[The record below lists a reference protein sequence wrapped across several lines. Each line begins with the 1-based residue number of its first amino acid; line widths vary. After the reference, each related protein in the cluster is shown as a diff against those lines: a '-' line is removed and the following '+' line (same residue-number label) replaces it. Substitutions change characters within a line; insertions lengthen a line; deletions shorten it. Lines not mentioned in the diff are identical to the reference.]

1 MNEVL
6 LVGRVGQDAELKYFE
21 SGSCKATF
29 SVATSRYDY
38 KKKETVTDWHRV
50 EVWGK
55 SAEFVGEY
63 FKKGKQVLIQG
74 TLKKEEYTNKD
85 GEQKTIYKIVANKAQ
100 FDGAFV
106 FTSGT
111 IKEVEER
118 TTASNSAM
126 SIVKLK
132 ANDVTLSDKT
142 GYRIEK
148 DNRNAFVCD
157 LAMVNGVPYGN
168 VIKSDCERPPKEKED
183 SKPKEETK
191 KVEEKPKVKEESKKE
206 EEGLPW

>member
-6 LVGRVGQDAELKYFE
+6 LVGRLGQDAELKYFE
-21 SGSCKATF
+21 SGACKASF
-29 SVATSRYDY
+29 SVATNRYDY
-38 KKKETVTDWHRV
+38 KKKEKVTDWHRV

-55 SAEFVGEY
+55 TAEFVGEH
-63 FKKGKQVLIQG
+63 FKKGSQVLVQG
-74 TLKKEEYTNKD
+74 TLQKEEYTNKD
-85 GEQKTIYKIVANKAQ
+85 GEQKTIYKVVANKAQ
-100 FDGAFV
+100 FDGAFI

-111 IKEVEER
+111 VKEVNEKTNEN
-118 TTASNSAM
+118 NSTM

-157 LAMVNGVPYGN
+157 LAMVNGIPYGN
-168 VIKSDCERPPKEKED
+168 IIKSDCERPPKED
-183 SKPKEETK
+183 DKPKEETK
-191 KVEEKPKVKEESKKE
+191 KVEEKPKTEEKQE
-206 EEGLPW
+206 EIDECPF

>member
-21 SGSCKATF
+21 SGACKASF
-29 SVATSRYDY
+29 SVATNRYDY
-38 KKKETVTDWHRV
+38 TKKEKVTDWHRV

-55 SAEFVGEY
+55 TAEFVGEH
-63 FKKGKQVLIQG
+63 FKKGSQVLVQG

-85 GEQKTIYKIVANKAQ
+85 GEKKTIYKVVASKAQ
-100 FDGAFV
+100 FDGAFI

-111 IKEVEER
+111 VKDVKELTR
-118 TTASNSAM
+118 ADNTTMN
-126 SIVKLK
+126 IVKLK

-148 DNRNAFVCD
+148 GNRNAFVCD

-168 VIKSDCERPPKEKED
+168 IINSDCERPPKED
-183 SKPKEETK
+183 DKPKEETK
-191 KVEEKPKVKEESKKE
+191 KIEEKPKNEVKQENVDEY
-206 EEGLPW
+206 PW

>member
-6 LVGRVGQDAELKYFE
+6 LVGRLGQDVELKYFE
-21 SGSCKATF
+21 SGACKASF
-29 SVATSRYDY
+29 SMAINRYDY
-38 KKKETVTDWHRV
+38 KKKEKVTDWHRV

-55 SAEFVGEY
+55 NAEFVCEH
-63 FKKGKQVLIQG
+63 FKKGSQVLVQG

-85 GEQKTIYKIVANKAQ
+85 GEQKTIYKVVANKAQ
-100 FDGAFV
+100 FDGAFI

-111 IKEVEER
+111 VKEVKEKTNEN
-118 TTASNSAM
+118 NSVM

-132 ANDVTLSDKT
+132 ANDLTLSDKT

-168 VIKSDCERPPKEKED
+168 IIKSDCGKP
-183 SKPKEETK
+183 PKEETK
-191 KVEEKPKVKEESKKE
+191 KVEGKPKTEEIIDE
-206 EEGLPW
+206 EEIPF

>member
-6 LVGRVGQDAELKYFE
+6 LVGRIGQEPEIKYFS
-21 SGSCKATF
+21 SGAVKTSFSIATN
-29 SVATSRYDY
+29 RYDY
-38 KKKETVTDWHRV
+38 KKKERVTDWHRV

-55 SAEFVGEY
+55 TAEFVGEH
-63 FKKGKQVLIQG
+63 FKKGSQVLVQG

-85 GEQKTIYKIVANKAQ
+85 GEQKIIYKVVANKAQ
-100 FDGAFV
+100 FDGAFI

-111 IKEVEER
+111 IKEVNEKTNENNQ
-118 TTASNSAM
+118 TM
-126 SIVKLK
+126 SVVKLK

-168 VIKSDCERPPKEKED
+168 IIKSDCERPPKEDDKL
-183 SKPKEETK
+183 KEETE
-191 KVEEKPKVKEESKKE
+191 KVEEKPKNEVKQEEIDE
-206 EEGLPW
+206 CPF